1 MEEMRQRVIGLA
13 AEAAMS
19 EDPSGWFEQIYT
31 EAEGDWSQVPWA
43 DQRANPLFSSW
54 LDRHFPT
61 PPHDG
66 AKALVIGCGLGDDAV
81 YLERA
86 GWKVNA
92 FDISQTAIDWAE
104 KIHPDSMVDWRVG
117 NLLEP
122 PVEWFSSFDL
132 VVEIHIL
139 QAMAQAPR
147 QDAAEVLTKLLNEQ
161 GLLVCIGRLSNPE
174 VEVIGPPWPLTKDW
188 ILAIGQG
195 CELQEFSESRRQD
208 DEPDTLRFRAVWKR

>member
-1 MEEMRQRVIGLA
+1 MRQRVIGLA

-54 LDRHFPT
+54 LDLHFPT

-104 KIHPDSMVDWRVG
+104 KIHPDSMVDWRVA